1 VRPSLG
7 SVIAGIAFV
16 TFLSAV
22 TSRAGAE
29 QAASP
34 PTTAAPQT
42 PDPQTAAREAIF
54 DVAFRAL
61 VAGDLDQAERA
72 FLSAA
77 ALPGDPA
84 ARAVATSFAARVRA
98 LRATRTAAA
107 PSPPPPTA
115 GAGPSASPP
124 PAAPAVTV
132 TDNAGHV
139 PFLLTT
145 TVLGLAIDGWALP
158 GVLGIH
164 ASDSPRTFVGLY
176 MVAGASSFVLPFL
189 ATRGGAVSAG
199 QANGAFYG
207 GTRGALF
214 GLLAAKVIAGD
225 VSTDHQYG
233 AFAGS
238 LLAGSVLGLTA
249 GTLLGDHLQV
259 SPGQAHTTGV
269 VGDFRLGLGFGF
281 AFLLGF
287 DDADKTAD
295 QRARRIGGSALVGA
309 AGGIF
314 GGYRLA
320 RARDNSWG
328 DAEVMRATGLV
339 GVLAGVTVADGF
351 STSHR
356 PTAAIVMTGGVVGAF
371 LGDRLIADT
380 DFSVG
385 QSIIVDLATV
395 AGGLA
400 SAGLLYLF
408 SPPGLVRAPLPG
420 GGDGGRS
427 RRPGRRPLGVQG
439 SFQRPS
445 GWLLVARRDGPSL
458 QPASHAGPQR
468 TARGQRGGGFLIATP
483 LVNRCSICFFLS
495 PSARRCHARAFRSF
509 DSGGVGGGG
518 LQFFAV
524 APDAATE

>member
-7 SVIAGIAFV
+7 SVIAGIALV
-16 TFLSAV
+16 TFLSAAS
-22 TSRAGAE
+22 SRAGA
-29 QAASP
+29 APVADP
-34 PTTAAPQT
+34 PTVAAPQT
-42 PDPQTAAREAIF
+42 PDPQAAAREAIF
-54 DVAFRAL
+54 DVAFKAL

-72 FLSAA
+72 FIAA
-77 ALPGDPA
+77 AVLPGEPA
-84 ARAVATSFAARVRA
+84 ARAVAASFAARVRA
-98 LRATRTAAA
+98 LRATRAAA
-107 PSPPPPTA
+107 APPPPTA
-115 GAGPSASPP
+115 GAGGSASPP
-124 PAAPAVTV
+124 VAAPAIRA

-139 PFLLTT
+139 PFLLTA
-145 TVLGLAIDGWALP
+145 TVLGLALDGWALP

-189 ATRGGAVSAG
+189 ATRGDAISAG

-233 AFAGS
+233 VFAGS

-249 GTLLGDHLQV
+249 GTLLGDRLQI

-269 VGDFRLGLGFGF
+269 VSDFGLGLGFGF

-287 DDADKTAD
+287 DESDKTAD

-339 GVLAGVTVADGF
+339 GVLAGATVADGF
-351 STSHR
+351 STSRR

-371 LGDRLIADT
+371 LGDRLIVGT

-400 SAGLLYLF
+400 GAGLLYLF
-408 SPPGLVRAPLPG
+408 SPQDWSERPFLVAATVG
-420 GGDGGRS
+420 AAAG
-427 RRPGRRPLGVQG
+427 LGVSYWAFKDRSSDRAAG
-439 SFQRPS
+439 SSSPDVAGLHYSLLPMLGPS
-445 GWLLVARRDGPSL
+445 GLHGVTLGA
-458 QPASHAGPQR
+458 
-468 TARGQRGGGFLIATP
+468 
-483 LVNRCSICFFLS
+483 
-495 PSARRCHARAFRSF
+495 AF
-509 DSGGVGGGG
+509 
-518 LQFFAV
+518 
-524 APDAATE
+524 